1 MKKIKEE
8 IELRICYTENQIKQ
22 EEYDLRKVQDRIQ
35 YLQGELQGYKN
46 IFQDIIEGEKNDRI
60 ESK

>member
-22 EEYDLRKVQDRIQ
+22 KEYDLRKVQDRIQ